1 VLEQYGAD
9 LRGIIHTAGVLNDG
23 VIANLDPKQLEQV
36 LMPKVAGLWNLH
48 QYSRTL
54 KLDCFVA
61 YSSIAALLGA
71 PGQGNYAAANGF
83 MDAFMHWRQQQ
94 GLPGLSINWGPWAG
108 AGMADVQQD
117 SNLALSGMAK
127 LTARQ
132 SFAFLDQVMVQP
144 HSAQLGLFNVDW
156 QQFKFNRSSLTKA
169 LQPIK
174 QTEQPL
180 LSEQLSAL
188 PVEQRRRFLRNYLI
202 EQVSAVLG
210 LTETG
215 QLATGTGFSELG
227 MDSLMTLELRNR
239 LQKTVNM
246 ALPSTLAFKYPS
258 VDELLDFLITDIF
271 SGLFAVPVKPEDLP
285 EDAPEDDIALL
296 LEQELLKLESGQFDG

>member
-1 VLEQYGAD
+1 
-9 LRGIIHTAGVLNDG
+9 
-23 VIANLDPKQLEQV
+23 VIANLDPKQLEQA
-36 LMPKVAGLWNLH
+36 LKPKVSGLWNLH

-54 KLDCFVA
+54 ELDCFIA

-71 PGQGNYAAANGF
+71 PGQGNYAAANSF
-83 MDAFMHWRQQQ
+83 MDAFMQWRHQQ

-117 SNLALSGMAK
+117 NNLALSGMAK

-132 SFAFLDQVMVQP
+132 AFAFLDRVMAQP
-144 HSAQLGLFNVDW
+144 QDQTPAQLALFNVDW
-156 QQFKFNRSSLTKA
+156 QKFKFNRSSLTKT
-169 LQPIK
+169 LQPVK

-180 LSEQLSAL
+180 LYEQLDAL
-188 PVEQRRRFLRNYLI
+188 PVAQRHRFLRNYLI

-215 QLATGTGFSELG
+215 QLAIGIGFSELG
-227 MDSLMTLELRNR
+227 MDSLMTLELRNS

-246 ALPSTLAFKYPS
+246 TLPSTLAFKYPS
-258 VDELLDFLITDIF
+258 VEELLDFFITDVF
-271 SGLFAVPVKPEDLP
+271 SGLFTEPAKPEDVP
-285 EDAPEDDIALL
+285 EDAPEDDIAVL
-296 LEQELLKLESGQFDG
+296 LEQELLKLENGQVDG